1 MTWDATNRIAA
12 KDQTTPVTHSTVPI
26 EPGKRTLVQPQV
38 APAHNASAR
47 APNKPSS
54 RGASDE
60 LAVAPPV
67 AGIDKPGFIDNSKGA
82 PIYNKPASVGGEMLR
97 APLPPAARV
106 FISGTHARLKD
117 WWYATAYFDQ
127 TMVRGY
133 IEAFRVNVELPEPF
147 AELRQL
153 KGGET
158 VEQLAKEKF
167 SHAVE
172 DGHDLRFYENVLLAV
187 NRGRAGIR
195 GTYQDP
201 GLFGGGSNNISLYAG
216 HRIWLVSAE
225 FAKSLKGTLPSGSL
239 TGGAV
244 AKARR
249 FAGHFEDIL
258 RSVTQSP
265 HHFDDVAGE
274 VATAIRNNLPQ
285 IIGITAGFLMAE
297 ATSMFLAAAPTGVSQ
312 AAAAVIQLGLSAL
325 GAAGMVMAGV
335 EALNHGSAWLT
346 TAWTAK
352 GDERQIAEASRSF
365 VRMLVAI
372 AAAALSYVG
381 AKTNYGHAV
390 KIANNMPTGG
400 MPAFAVAGGGPRFGP
415 SSEMAGT
422 AVAIGPSFGA
432 PAVTGVAATRLSE
445 KDRKALGD
453 GPEVKGVR
461 EHDAA
466 EVRAKE
472 LHDKRAAEG
481 RDNSTAKGSSR
492 PEARPA
498 PSRKRTELAAHI
510 PPPGNAFAEWFDGLT
525 LAELD
530 RLLADESVSG
540 MRGARAIIEEN
551 IRHPSGKHEWLMVSE
566 ARQFKEWGV
575 SMNEIL
581 EGRSFTRATVGKQFR
596 HGASGSGAFHE
607 QLRGMIRSS
616 GSYEQ
621 FLDKLNRW
629 ADNELMPSH
638 SAKWSQD
645 PARGRYSLPENL
657 QRRVRP

>member
-12 KDQTTPVTHSTVPI
+12 KDQATPVAHSTVAM
-26 EPGKRTLVQPQV
+26 EPGKRTLVKPQV
-38 APAHNASAR
+38 APAQHASAR
-47 APNKPSS
+47 APSNSS
-54 RGASDE
+54 NGNAPDE
-60 LAVAPPV
+60 LSVAPPV

-82 PIYNKPASVGGEMLR
+82 PIYNKPAVVGGETLGG
-97 APLPPAARV
+97 APLPPATRV

-117 WWYATAYFDQ
+117 WWYATAFFDQ

-133 IEAFRVNVELPEPF
+133 IEAFRVNVDLPEPF

-167 SHAVE
+167 SHAVA

-187 NRGRAGIR
+187 NKGRAGIR
-195 GTYQDP
+195 GSYQDP
-201 GLFGGGSNNISLYAG
+201 GLLGGGSNNIALYAG

-225 FAKSLKGTLPSGSL
+225 YAKSLEGTVPSGSL

-244 AKARR
+244 AKAKR

-265 HHFDDVAGE
+265 HYFDDVAGE

-312 AAAAVIQLGLSAL
+312 AAAAVIQLGLSAF
-325 GAAGMVMAGV
+325 GAAGMVMASV
-335 EALNHGSAWLT
+335 EALNHGAAWLT

-352 GDERQIAEASRSF
+352 GNEKQIAEASRSF

-381 AKTNYGHAV
+381 AKTNYRHGM
-390 KIANNMPTGG
+390 KLANNMPTGG
-400 MPAFAVAGGGPRFGP
+400 MPAFAVAGGGPSFGP
-415 SSEMAGT
+415 NFETAGT
-422 AVAIGPSFGA
+422 AVAIGPGMGA

-445 KDRKALGD
+445 KDRKALGE
-453 GPEVKGVR
+453 GPEVDGVR

-481 RDNSTAKGSSR
+481 SSRSTAKENRNGE
-492 PEARPA
+492 PKLA
-498 PSRKRTELAAHI
+498 PVKRSELAEHI
-510 PPPGNAFAEWFDGLT
+510 PPPGDAFAEWFDSLT
-525 LAELD
+525 IGELD
-530 RLLADESVSG
+530 RLLADKSPN
-540 MRGARAIIEEN
+540 GARAVIAEN
-551 IRHPSGKHEWLMVSE
+551 IRHPGGKHEWLMVSE
-566 ARQFKEWGV
+566 ARQFKQWGV

-581 EGRSFTRATVGKQFR
+581 EGRSLTKVTVGKKFR
-596 HGASGSGAFHE
+596 HGGAGSGAFHE
-607 QLRGMIRSS
+607 QLRGMVRSS
-616 GSYEQ
+616 NSYPQ

-629 ADNELMPSH
+629 ADNELVPSH
-638 SAKWSQD
+638 SATWSHD
-645 PARGRYSLPENL
+645 LARGRYSLPENL
-657 QRRVRP
+657 QVEFRP